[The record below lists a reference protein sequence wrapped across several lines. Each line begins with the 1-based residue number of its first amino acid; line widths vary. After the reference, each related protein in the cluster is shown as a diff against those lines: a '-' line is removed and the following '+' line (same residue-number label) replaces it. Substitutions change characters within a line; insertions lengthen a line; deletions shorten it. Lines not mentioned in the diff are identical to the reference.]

1 MQNKSKKAFTLVEI
15 MIVVVVIGLL
25 AAMAIPAFQKVRET
39 SQNKTVINNLRQLA
53 SGADQ
58 YFLEAGKSTVTSSVL
73 VGSGSTFYVKKFK
86 PVASETYPATITS
99 SKTSIATANKG
110 SMVKTLSIQ
119 F

>member
-1 MQNKSKKAFTLVEI
+1 MQKKSKKGFTLVEI
-15 MIVVVVIGLL
+15 MIVVVIIGLL
-25 AAMAIPAFQKVRET
+25 AAMAIPAFQKVRVT

-53 SGADQ
+53 SAADQ
-58 YFLEAGKSTVTSSVL
+58 YFLEEGKSTVASVLL

-86 PVASETYPATITS
+86 SVASESYPRTITNS
-99 SKTSIATANKG
+99 QTSIALINKG